1 MDHKLGGIPVNAGE
15 IELSLLKKRNEY
27 QNLKKDLSWG
37 GVWWLNLLLISKW
50 SVERDFSA
58 VNICS
63 FKPEGV
69 ENEKVRRRKSWQICI
84 D

>member
-37 GVWWLNLLLISKW
+37 GSLTIKS
-50 SVERDFSA
+50 SVD
-58 VNICS
+58 
-63 FKPEGV
+63 K
-69 ENEKVRRRKSWQICI
+69 
-84 D
+84 

>member
-27 QNLKKDLSWG
+27 QNLKKDLSWVG
-37 GVWWLNLLLISKW
+37 G
-50 SVERDFSA
+50 EFD
-58 VNICS
+58 
-63 FKPEGV
+63 
-69 ENEKVRRRKSWQICI
+69 